1 MKAFWIGLV
10 LLAASA
16 SGALAA
22 DLGGWTQPLSGNP
35 LCSLRVTRV
44 YQTSS
49 GQPIH
54 VVMSN
59 SGKARLRFDLDVI
72 LNNGRTGETRQIQ
85 SAELKP
91 GEINAE
97 FETNAGYSTTG
108 RTVALRL
115 NACTLN

>member
-1 MKAFWIGLV
+1 MRIFGLAV
-10 LLAASA
+10 LMLAASA
-16 SGALAA
+16 GAAVA
-22 DLGGWTQPLSGNP
+22 VDLGGWTQPLSGNP

-44 YQTSS
+44 YQTSA

-54 VVMSN
+54 VVVSN
-59 SGKARLRFDLDVI
+59 SGRARLRFDLDVI
-72 LNNGRTGETRQIQ
+72 LNNGRTGETRQIR
-85 SAELKP
+85 SADVKP

-108 RTVALRL
+108 RTVGLRL